1 MVSTDVLFRIA
12 HEAEEAGNY
21 DFARTSFER
30 GAQLGDSM
38 CLCRLAYLFDV
49 GRGIE
54 VDKAN
59 AMRLYRRAWRID
71 QNVVAGSN
79 IAILY
84 REVKNWRQ
92 TFRWWQRVAD
102 LGDGS
107 AQLEMAKCYLRG
119 RGVKRNPQAALR
131 CLAAA
136 EGSIYVSE
144 YERELAQ
151 RILRKFRLRQV

>member
-1 MVSTDVLFRIA
+1 MVNTDVLFRIA

-21 DFARTSFER
+21 DFARDSFER
-30 GAQLGDSM
+30 GALLGDSM
-38 CLCRLAYLFDV
+38 CLCRFAYFFDV
-49 GRGIE
+49 GLGVE
-54 VDKAN
+54 VDKAK
-59 AMRLYRRAWRID
+59 AMRLYLKAWRID
-71 QNVVAGSN
+71 RNVVAGGN

-92 TFRWWQRVAD
+92 TFRWWQRVAEI
-102 LGDGS
+102 GDGS

-119 RGVKRNPQAALR
+119 QGVKRDPEATLR

-136 EGSIYVSE
+136 QRSIYISE

-151 RILRKFRLRQV
+151 RVLRKLRLRQV